1 MNTHFKSALDQVKA
15 EEELLTKTEKFLK
28 DQINKSESTKKNIL
42 ISRREFFMSKRL
54 AFAIG
59 LAVILV
65 GGGGGSAYAY
75 YQTPQSYVSID
86 INPSVELGVNAFDKV
101 VDVQAY
107 NTDGEQVLEGLDV
120 EGDNVTEAVN
130 EIVAAAEENG
140 YVLADGSTVVSVTAE
155 TDDEELATE
164 LEEEAEAG
172 ATDALEESGA
182 TAVISKDNVALARR
196 DEARELGITPGKLN
210 LINKLQAVDPTA
222 TVEQYK
228 DASVKEI
235 MKAIKEIK
243 HNNKVSDETQDETTT
258 EDGTT
263 TENQA
268 TEDQT
273 EVTNET
279 ENTES
284 NVTQEEAAKQSQEA
298 ETKEKQDKEK
308 NKAQGNA
315 NNQNQG
321 NANNNAKNG
330 NNGKGS
336 NKDK

>member
-15 EEELLTKTEKFLK
+15 EEELLTKTEEFLK
-28 DQINKSESTKKNIL
+28 DQLNKSENSKKNIL
-42 ISRREFFMSKRL
+42 KNRSEFFMNKRL
-54 AFAIG
+54 AFTIG

-107 NTDGEQVLEGLDV
+107 NTDGEQVLESVDV

-172 ATDALEESGA
+172 ATEALEESGT
-182 TAVISKDNVALARR
+182 TAVINKDNVALARR

-243 HNNKVSDETQDETTT
+243 HNNKVSDETE
-258 EDGTT
+258 EGTT
-263 TENQA
+263 TEEGA
-268 TEDQT
+268 TTEDQNDA
-273 EVTNET
+273 TNET

-284 NVTQEEAAKQSQEA
+284 NVTEEEAAKQSQEA
-298 ETKEKQDKEK
+298 ETKEKQDKEKQEKEK

-321 NANNNAKNG
+321 NANNNAKNA
-330 NNGKGS
+330 NNSKGS